1 MWSSLPFGK
10 KRDESSL
17 LREVARQ
24 YYHRYGNQSIL
35 PLVTDADRHN
45 RISRGFAPNWGEKKK
60 HRKKKLCFL
69 WHCWWSHSAVQGL
82 SVKCHNK
89 ESLLAFATSGS
100 VIHVYLAISDNMVK
114 LFDLAHNKI
123 RVISGHYHFSIDIL
137 VLVTVKFQQN
147 DTTEK
152 EWFERS

>member
-45 RISRGFAPNWGEKKK
+45 RISRGFAPNWGKKK
-60 HRKKKLCFL
+60 TPKKKNFV
-69 WHCWWSHSAVQGL
+69 SYDTVD
-82 SVKCHNK
+82 
-89 ESLLAFATSGS
+89 E
-100 VIHVYLAISDNMVK
+100 
-114 LFDLAHNKI
+114 
-123 RVISGHYHFSIDIL
+123 
-137 VLVTVKFQQN
+137 VTLQCKACQ
-147 DTTEK
+147 
-152 EWFERS
+152 